1 MPGRLYLFSLR
12 GVPVLAHPT
21 YLVLVLLC
29 LTAYRDGGMQEN
41 LALGFIYAV
50 GLFVS
55 IVAHEF
61 GHVFAARRFGIAT
74 KAIEIYG
81 LGGLAHL
88 AGPGKTRAQSILI
101 YLAGPAVNLLLYLAG
116 WGGLELM
123 SQWDMS
129 NFEAAGAEAFVPL
142 PPGLYDAVH
151 DFGWMNGFLF
161 VFNLLPGFPL
171 DGGRALRAVLS
182 WRLSNPLATRIVAIL
197 GMVTGVGLFGLSR
210 NYGTGMLFLCAFL
223 IFENFQAYRNT
234 R

>member
-1 MPGRLYLFSLR
+1 MPGRLYLFSLS

-29 LTAYRDGGMQEN
+29 LTAYRDGSIQEN

-50 GLFVS
+50 GLFVA

-61 GHVFAARRFGIAT
+61 GHVLAARRFGIAT
-74 KAIEIYG
+74 TAIEIYG

-88 AGPGKTRAQSILI
+88 ARAGKTRAQSILI
-101 YLAGPAVNLLLYLAG
+101 YLAGPLVNLLLSLAG

-129 NFEAAGAEAFVPL
+129 NFDMAEAEAFAPL
-142 PPGLYDAVH
+142 PPGLYYAVH
-151 DFGWMNGFLF
+151 DFAWMNGFLL

-171 DGGRALRAVLS
+171 DGGRALRDLLS
-182 WRLSNPLATRIVAIL
+182 WWLGHPLATRLVAVL
-197 GMVTGVGLFGLSR
+197 GMLTGIGLFGLSR
-210 NYGTGMLFLCAFL
+210 SYGTGMLFLCAFL
-223 IFENFQAYRNT
+223 IFENFQAYRST